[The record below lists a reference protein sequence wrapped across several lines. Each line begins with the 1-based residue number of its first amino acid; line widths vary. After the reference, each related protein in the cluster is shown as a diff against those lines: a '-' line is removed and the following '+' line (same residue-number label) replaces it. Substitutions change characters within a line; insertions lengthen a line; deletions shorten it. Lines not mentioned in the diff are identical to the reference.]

1 MKWRKAKAVSVI
13 RGQDNFI
20 RGEELKVFQPKLNR
34 TVPINWSLQLI
45 IPFKINKTVESVWTG
60 LRRVAAVNAD
70 IKRKLTTETIW

>member
-13 RGQDNFI
+13 RGRDNLI
-20 RGEELKVFQPKLNR
+20 RGEELKVFQPKLNC
-34 TVPINWSLQLI
+34 TINWPLQLI
-45 IPFKINKTVESVWTG
+45 IPFEINKTVESVWTG